1 VEFLGDKF
9 ARIIVGLALE
19 CALTN
24 GLESHRLFSLYSN
37 TDIERLKELH
47 DQLIS
52 SNDHYDREVAIWL
65 EPAIDLGPFRNNP
78 RGLVTEIKMM
88 EFILSRLY
96 ERSREGRGEINNWIN
111 FIANAA
117 HSIEDAFWIDAKI
130 LLSRALQS
138 STDPSIERLKA
149 DPNLNYEVEILQRA
163 TKSYFEEIKSYPLE
177 LKIRVDRL
185 DPILKVQ
192 EIMLEMMRNN
202 FREEKDVRDDIIDA
216 PIRRMSLTIRYL
228 MDDIKDIEASKRELE
243 LASRYLKTLL
253 NETTDEKKGAMIHGY
268 NVRVKDIIG
277 AL

>member
-1 VEFLGDKF
+1 MDDRFV
-9 ARIIVGLALE
+9 RVIVGLALE

-24 GLESHRLFSLYSN
+24 GRESQQLFSLYSN

-47 DQLIS
+47 DHLIS

-65 EPAIDLGPFRNNP
+65 EPVLGLGPLRNNP
-78 RGLVTEIKMM
+78 RGLVTEIRMM

-96 ERSREGRGEINNWIN
+96 ERSREGREELNNWIN

-117 HSIEDAFWIDAKI
+117 HSIEDGFWIDAKI

-149 DPNLNYEVEILQRA
+149 DPNINYEVEILQRA
-163 TKSYFEEIKSYPLE
+163 TKSYFEEIKGYPLE
-177 LKIRVDRL
+177 IKIPVDRL

-192 EIMLEMMRNN
+192 EIMLDMMRVY
-202 FREEKDVRDDIIDA
+202 FREEKDARDYMIEE
-216 PIRRMSLTIRYL
+216 PIKRMSSTVRSL
-228 MDDIKDIEASKRELE
+228 MDDIKEIEDSKRELR

-253 NETTDEKKGAMIHGY
+253 GESTDEKRRARIHDY

>member
-1 VEFLGDKF
+1 MDDRFV
-9 ARIIVGLALE
+9 RVIVGLALE

-24 GLESHRLFSLYSN
+24 GRESQQLFSLYSN

-47 DQLIS
+47 DYLIS

-65 EPAIDLGPFRNNP
+65 EPVLGLGPLRNNP
-78 RGLVTEIKMM
+78 RGLVTEIRMM

-96 ERSREGRGEINNWIN
+96 ERSREGREELNNWIN

-117 HSIEDAFWIDAKI
+117 HSIEDGFWIDAKI

-149 DPNLNYEVEILQRA
+149 DPNINYEVEILQRA

-177 LKIRVDRL
+177 IKIPVDRL

-192 EIMLEMMRNN
+192 EIMLDMMRVY
-202 FREEKDVRDDIIDA
+202 FREEKDARDYMIEE
-216 PIRRMSLTIRYL
+216 PIRRMSSTVRSL
-228 MDDIKDIEASKRELE
+228 MDDIKEIEDSKRELK

-253 NETTDEKKGAMIHGY
+253 GESTDEKRRARIHDY
-268 NVRVKDIIG
+268 NVRVKDIMG

>member
-1 VEFLGDKF
+1 MDDRFL
-9 ARIIVGLALE
+9 RVIVGLALE

-24 GLESHRLFSLYSN
+24 GRESQQLFSLYSN

-47 DQLIS
+47 DYLIS

-65 EPAIDLGPFRNNP
+65 EPVIGLGPLRNNP
-78 RGLVTEIKMM
+78 RGLVTEIRMM

-96 ERSREGRGEINNWIN
+96 ERSREGRGELNNWIN

-117 HSIEDAFWIDAKI
+117 HSIEDGFWIDAKI

-149 DPNLNYEVEILQRA
+149 DPNLNYEVKILQRA
-163 TKSYFEEIKSYPLE
+163 TNSYFEEIKSYPLGI
-177 LKIRVDRL
+177 KIPVDRL
-185 DPILKVQ
+185 DQILKVQ
-192 EIMLEMMRNN
+192 EIMLDMMRVY
-202 FREEKDVRDDIIDA
+202 FREEKDARDYIIEG
-216 PIRRMSLTIRYL
+216 PIRRMSLTVRYL
-228 MDDIKDIEASKRELE
+228 MDDIKEIETSKRELK

-253 NETTDEKKGAMIHGY
+253 GESTDEKRRARIHGY